1 MEKQLARPYY
11 QDTGRRPYL
20 YYAVIGIDGEAE
32 LEISRSRHRVDEVPA
47 GLVIKAFRRAEHAAE
62 MDQLLGGAL
71 GRVLENQDRALYEK
85 AKAGETWLIL
95 QGEVQKDDT
104 LDYLRNAVGI
114 VQAALDM
121 GADAVLDLH
130 ALRLI
135 SPQGWKP
142 FFDPPFSPWKHVAF
156 LWSPM
161 DDGSFWLHTRG
172 MRKFGRPDIG
182 MEGVPKKE
190 LERAMAVID
199 QMIFHEARG
208 AVFTR
213 PVKLHLSAGR
223 ACTVFPRL
231 AGDLE
236 DWDYNN
242 EHYHL
247 RWEECEFEGENRN
260 RTKKG

>member
-47 GLVIKAFRRAEHAAE
+47 GLVLKAFRRSEHAAE

-95 QGEVQKDDT
+95 QGEVQKDGT

-130 ALRLI
+130 ARGGNPFLI
-135 SPQGWKP
+135 RPSPPGSMWP
-142 FFDPPFSPWKHVAF
+142 SCGAPWRTAA
-156 LWSPM
+156 S
-161 DDGSFWLHTRG
+161 GSTPG
-172 MRKFGRPDIG
+172 G
-182 MEGVPKKE
+182 
-190 LERAMAVID
+190 
-199 QMIFHEARG
+199 
-208 AVFTR
+208 
-213 PVKLHLSAGR
+213 
-223 ACTVFPRL
+223 C
-231 AGDLE
+231 
-236 DWDYNN
+236 
-242 EHYHL
+242 
-247 RWEECEFEGENRN
+247 
-260 RTKKG
+260 

>member
-1 MEKQLARPYY
+1 MDRSYARLYY

-47 GLVIKAFRRAEHAAE
+47 GLVIKAFRRSEHAAE

-142 FFDPPFSPWKHVAF
+142 FFDPPFSPWEHVAF

-161 DDGSFWLHTRG
+161 EDGSFWLHTRG
-172 MRKFGRPDIG
+172 MLKFGRPDIG
-182 MEGVPKKE
+182 LEGVPQSE
-190 LERAMAVID
+190 QGRAMDIFK
-199 QMIFHEARG
+199 QMVFYG
-208 AVFTR
+208 AQGAAFTQNTR
-213 PVKLHLSAGR
+213 LHISEHT
-223 ACTVFPRL
+223 ACMLHPELTGEMDDP
-231 AGDLE
+231 
-236 DWDYNN
+236 DYNN
-242 EHYHL
+242 EHYQMTWADC
-247 RWEECEFEGENRN
+247 RFEDV
-260 RTKKG
+260 

>member
-47 GLVIKAFRRAEHAAE
+47 GLVLKAFRRSEHAAE

-95 QGEVQKDDT
+95 QGEVQKDGT

-135 SPQGWKP
+135 SPQGWNP
-142 FFDPPFSPWKHVAF
+142 FFDPPFSPWEHVAF

-161 DDGSFWLHTRG
+161 EDGSFWLHTRG
-172 MRKFGRPDIG
+172 MLKFGRPDIG
-182 MEGVPKKE
+182 LEGVPRSE
-190 LERAMAVID
+190 QGRAMDIFK
-199 QMIFHEARG
+199 QMVFYG
-208 AVFTR
+208 AQGAAFTR
-213 PVKLHLSAGR
+213 NTRLHISEHT
-223 ACTVFPRL
+223 ACMLHPEL
-231 AGDLE
+231 AGEMD
-236 DWDYNN
+236 DPDYNN
-242 EHYHL
+242 EHYQMV
-247 RWEECEFEGENRN
+247 WADCKFEDV
-260 RTKKG
+260 

>member
-71 GRVLENQDRALYEK
+71 GQVLENQDRALYEK

-135 SPQGWKP
+135 SPQGWKT
-142 FFDPPFSPWKHVAF
+142 FFDPPFSPLGARDFPVEPHGGRQLLAPHPGYAEIRPAGYRAGGGAPVGAG
-156 LWSPM
+156 PG
-161 DDGSFWLHTRG
+161 DGYFQADGLLRRPGGGVYPEHTAAYQRAHG
-172 MRKFGRPDIG
+172 LYAPPGADRRDGRPG
-182 MEGVPKKE
+182 
-190 LERAMAVID
+190 LQQRA
-199 QMIFHEARG
+199 
-208 AVFTR
+208 
-213 PVKLHLSAGR
+213 LSDG
-223 ACTVFPRL
+223 L
-231 AGDLE
+231 GGLQI
-236 DWDYNN
+236 
-242 EHYHL
+242 
-247 RWEECEFEGENRN
+247 
-260 RTKKG
+260 